1 LVVGA
6 FVLFLFCGVVFFG
19 HGGYRC
25 RASLGLARRLR
36 ALLVGC
42 LLERGDVLGAAG
54 FVMVCFVLFR
64 LVEFV
69 WWV

>member
-1 LVVGA
+1 LA
-6 FVLFLFCGVVFFG
+6 LLYCFCFVALYFLGM
-19 HGGYRC
+19 GGYRC

-42 LLERGDVLGAAG
+42 LLERVDVLGAAD